1 MLDNNKMTKLE
12 ETPFESIKHVD
23 ENGEYW
29 FARELMPLLDYDKW
43 QNFERVIKKAKTASG
58 NSGNPVELGF
68 ILMPV
73 KTSEEGGRPSIDYR
87 LSRYACYLIAQ
98 NGDPA
103 KPKIALA
110 QTYFAIQTRKQEL
123 AEIEELEETR
133 KELRASTAKNYKLMS
148 IALEKSRGKKGKPT
162 EKHHYVNEARLMNQI
177 ALGKNTKDLQTI
189 SGSKSFRDFLSQE
202 ALYNI
207 NMVEAGNTWFI
218 GQELDYSDRKKE
230 LQAGIHNLEQIT
242 ENNLFL
248 PLFKENENDQ
258 N

>member
-1 MLDNNKMTKLE
+1 
-12 ETPFESIKHVD
+12 V
-23 ENGEYW
+23 
-29 FARELMPLLDYDKW
+29 
-43 QNFERVIKKAKTASG
+43 
-58 NSGNPVELGF
+58 
-68 ILMPV
+68 
-73 KTSEEGGRPSIDYR
+73 
-87 LSRYACYLIAQ
+87 
-98 NGDPA
+98 
-103 KPKIALA
+103 
-110 QTYFAIQTRKQEL
+110 
-123 AEIEELEETR
+123 
-133 KELRASTAKNYKLMS
+133 
-148 IALEKSRGKKGKPT
+148 
-162 EKHHYVNEARLMNQI
+162 NQI